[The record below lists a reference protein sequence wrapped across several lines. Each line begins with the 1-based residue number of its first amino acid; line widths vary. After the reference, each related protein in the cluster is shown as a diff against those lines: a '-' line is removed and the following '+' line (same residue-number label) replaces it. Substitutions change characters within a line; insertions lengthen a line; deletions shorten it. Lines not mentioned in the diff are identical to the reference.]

1 MNAVQIFGRNVNMVR
16 EDKRMSIKKLAE
28 VSGYN
33 RADLAS
39 LELGKH
45 DVSLESAV
53 NIAKALN
60 RDFPFMLSK
69 DFNVLGRLVGN
80 KRILDYYI
88 ETDYLSIY
96 IENLRK
102 NIKKKNTTQE
112 FIADSTGVFSAN
124 FSRIINKKIVPRIGT
139 LEKFSDAIDMEL
151 SVLFERTGGEANV

>member
-1 MNAVQIFGRNVNMVR
+1 MNTVQIFGRNVNMVR
-16 EDKRMSIKKLAE
+16 EDKRMSIKELAE

-33 RADLAS
+33 RGDLAS

-45 DVSLESAV
+45 DVSLESAI

-69 DFNVLGRLVGN
+69 DFNVLGKLVGN

-112 FIADSTGVFSAN
+112 YIADSSEVFSAN
-124 FSRIINKKIVPRIGT
+124 LSRIINKKIVPRLGT
-139 LEKFSDAIDMEL
+139 LERFSDAIEMEL
-151 SVLFERTGGEANV
+151 SVLFERTGGEAKV